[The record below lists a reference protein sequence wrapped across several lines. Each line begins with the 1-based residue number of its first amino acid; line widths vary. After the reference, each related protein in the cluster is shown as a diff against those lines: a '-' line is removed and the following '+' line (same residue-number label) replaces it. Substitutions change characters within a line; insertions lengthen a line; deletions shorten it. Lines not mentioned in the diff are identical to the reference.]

1 VKYKGKIYPTSQH
14 LYQSFKFQKHRP
26 DLAETIR
33 LHCNSADNAF
43 SEARRL
49 RSEVRSDWKDVNIR
63 KMEETLWH
71 KFTQHPDLKDRLLST
86 GDAELIADT
95 NKDYFW
101 GVGADR
107 GGRNELGKALE
118 RLRSKLRNK

>member
-1 VKYKGKIYPTSQH
+1 MKGRYTLP
-14 LYQSFKFQKHRP
+14 FQKHRP

-33 LHCNSADNAF
+33 LYCDSPDDAF
-43 SEARRL
+43 SEGRRL
-49 RSEVRSDWKDVNIR
+49 RSEVRSDWTDVNIR

-95 NKDYFW
+95 NKDNFW

-107 GGRNELGKALE
+107 GGRSELGKALDK
-118 RLRSKLRNK
+118 LRSKLRNK